1 MTRTVRR
8 LALASLLLTAA
19 LSAQSLAPGVLLIS
33 GGFAP
38 GTQPDGNTLLLEGT
52 TGWIAV
58 DSGRHVE
65 HARAIVDRVK
75 SSGRP
80 LVVLVNT
87 HWHLDHTGG
96 NALLRREFPGL
107 RVLASG
113 AFEAA
118 EHGFLA
124 DYRQQLEVMLR
135 GGLPADR
142 AAAFRE
148 ELSRIDAG
156 AARAPDEVV
165 VTPGKRELAGRPV
178 ELGLEPHA
186 ATAGDV
192 WLLDLASRTLAA
204 GDLVTF
210 PVPFLDTACPTGW
223 AKALDRLVAVG
234 FERLVPGHG
243 APLDRQGFA
252 TYRRAFGGLL
262 ACAATT
268 SPVATCA
275 DRWIADLGA
284 LLPAAEHPFTRELLD
299 YYVGNVLRG
308 DPAAIAARCAD

>member
-1 MTRTVRR
+1 MIRTVRR
-8 LALASLLLTAA
+8 LAFASLLLTTA
-19 LSAQSLAPGVLLIS
+19 LPAQTLAPGVLLIP
-33 GGFAP
+33 GGFEP
-38 GTQPDGNTLLLEGT
+38 GSQPDGNSLLLEGPSS
-52 TGWIAV
+52 WLVI
-58 DSGRHVE
+58 DSGRHVD
-65 HARAIVDRVK
+65 HTRALADRIK
-75 SSGRP
+75 SSGLP
-80 LVVLVNT
+80 LAVLVNT

-118 EHGFLA
+118 ERGFLA
-124 DYRQQLEVMLR
+124 GYRKQLEEMLR
-135 GGLPADR
+135 GELPADR
-142 AAAFRE
+142 AAAFRD
-148 ELSRIDAG
+148 ELARIDDA

-165 VTPGKRELAGRPV
+165 KTPGVRELAGRRV

-223 AKALDRLVAVG
+223 TKALERLSGVD

-243 APLDRQGFA
+243 APLDRAGFA
-252 TYRRAFGGLL
+252 SYRRAFGNLL
-262 ACAATT
+262 ACAATE
-268 SPVATCA
+268 SPVAGCA

-284 LLPAAEHPFTRELLD
+284 LLPAAEQRFTRELLD

-308 DPAAIAARCAD
+308 DPTAIAARCAE